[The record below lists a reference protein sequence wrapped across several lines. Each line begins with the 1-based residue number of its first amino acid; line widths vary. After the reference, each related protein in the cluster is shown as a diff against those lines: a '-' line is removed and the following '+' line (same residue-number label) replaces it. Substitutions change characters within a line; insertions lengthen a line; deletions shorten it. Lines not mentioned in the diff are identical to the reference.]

1 MRGSPATASFA
12 RPAAQDGG
20 SLQTTARG
28 LPPAGAAAGFTP
40 LRDFRT
46 LDGRGRTL
54 ETPRLALETRRAYQR
69 REAALELAQLIGE
82 EPTPFDLSA
91 SVTDDP
97 VLVAR
102 SLRALLGVTLDVQFD
117 WADQYVALNAW
128 KSAAERAGGFVFQT
142 ENLPISEARGFSV
155 ALFPLPVVALNSKE
169 SPKGRIFTHMHELA
183 HIALRASG
191 VCDLHDD
198 SKSKRESDRVEV
210 FCNRVAG
217 ATLLPSESL
226 DSTLVALELSDE
238 REWLETSLRR
248 LADRYSISTDAAL
261 RRCKPAL
268 PCRPLR
274 ESPRIRRRGTQA
286 SRSRAV
292 LTSGA
297 RSVGRR
303 FARMASPPMTP
314 WISAPIL
321 RSSSVK
327 IKQVEQIRKR
337 SGRKISPRR
346 RDDLL
351 LRHQRLPT
359 RGPGTTLRMFPQLWR
374 AIEDE
379 IVGGECSSRR
389 CALVATKDDS
399 VLAGEEAT
407 RAVRRL
413 DDAQQGSRRSSLQFP
428 KLIDTR
434 PRAQTPL

>member
-1 MRGSPATASFA
+1 MASGRLLALVAPSLIRWARSTA
-12 RPAAQDGG
+12 
-20 SLQTTARG
+20 G
-28 LPPAGAAAGFTP
+28 LDVAAAAKKLKVASSAVDAWESGDKRPSLAQLRKMAALYKRPLAVFYLPEPPQGFTP

-54 ETPRLALETRRAYQR
+54 ETPRLALETRRAHQR
-69 REAALELAQLIGE
+69 REVALDLAQVIGE

-97 VLVAR
+97 LVLAR
-102 SLRALLGVTLDVQFD
+102 SLRALLGVTLEVQCD

-128 KSAAERAGGFVFQT
+128 KAAAERAGVLVFQT

-169 SPKGRIFTHMHELA
+169 SPKGRIFTLMHELA

-261 RRCKPAL
+261 RSLVQAGRYPADLYGNRHAAFAKAWDSGKPKSGPVPYFRRAL
-268 PCRPLR
+268 GW
-274 ESPRIRRRGTQA
+274 S
-286 SRSRAV
+286 
-292 LTSGA
+292 
-297 RSVGRR
+297 GRR
-303 FARMASPPMTP
+303 FARMAITAYDDQR
-314 WISAPIL
+314 ISSADLTEFL
-321 RSSSVK
+321 RVK
-327 IKQVEQIRKR
+327 IKQVEQIR
-337 SGRKISPRR
+337 GALRK
-346 RDDLL
+346 
-351 LRHQRLPT
+351 
-359 RGPGTTLRMFPQLWR
+359 
-374 AIEDE
+374 EDFAE
-379 IVGGECSSRR
+379 TS
-389 CALVATKDDS
+389 
-399 VLAGEEAT
+399 
-407 RAVRRL
+407 
-413 DDAQQGSRRSSLQFP
+413 
-428 KLIDTR
+428 
-434 PRAQTPL
+434 